1 MNNFNLDK
9 LAQSNII
16 DKCSNTFNFYDQYL
30 VNSTIGGFQDIKKI
44 LKQKQKQSQ
53 LDGIQKLS
61 DGKQE
66 QSLNQTVDQTAKIKS
81 PKQMNMTID
90 LDLINRNDLILSDTP
105 KYKPQL
111 VTFKEIDDHSKFGC
125 TTRSNFKQTFENL
138 KPSQR
143 QKQHQKQSLSLQ
155 IQSNS
160 QNKFF
165 TPSTPKE
172 LQTDQ
177 KKNKGISQSKFGN
190 LSLGGDLFSP
200 TVPQGQGYFTPF
212 KDIIQKNPQNILD
225 KFFNQNLSNQEKIKQ
240 KLIHNSEQ
248 MSLIKDQLEI
258 QRISS
263 FENFI
268 SIKKYSDSLINKSA
282 TQKKLPQQTNYS
294 RLNKFPFNSQQM
306 PLIINPAI
314 FNQQLQSN
322 QQLGGNS
329 QFSNTEI
336 EEQGDLNQNQ
346 QQELQFHWEKVV
358 NYSTQ
363 LKPEFREGAS
373 LLEYNQSLF
382 LYGGFGFQLFNSLY
396 QFSLKDY
403 EWKKTETKGFYG
415 NQTGRFGHSS
425 NLYKNQ
431 MVVFGGASEY
441 STKLKNRAVMNDVWM
456 LNLDNLEWKQIRTLG
471 DYIEPRRNHAACIVG
486 NYFFAHGGVGNYEKY
501 LNQLNVLSLDK
512 GRWKS
517 YQLKFDEQGIAFH
530 QMVPIFQ
537 KSLKFI
543 SRKAEKMGKI
553 VSSKN
558 KFKVKE
564 EGIYCFGGKQG
575 NQKIRGKL
583 IVLKLDQKEQ
593 PIDWIIPETSGQSP
607 HPRFHHSMIFNY
619 YVKGIV
625 LFGGV
630 NDEANMPEYAFSD
643 VWILQL
649 SNLNWL
655 QITVSGQN
663 NRHRFAHSFTSI
675 DERIFIFGGASN
687 QSYTDCE
694 LYVLEMNQQIAKQKK
709 NNPVRDFA
717 TRQISLDRLEVE
729 ENKQI
734 SYQERK
740 INFINSQKSNENK
753 SFLRPPSKKF
763 LKSQPESMFVSLDSS
778 RKNQVQSPS
787 SPQSCAQSPRQ
798 RQETVQKQKLRSLF
812 SHYLS

>member
-1 MNNFNLDK
+1 MNNFSLDK

-16 DKCSNTFNFYDQYL
+16 DQCSNTFNFYDQYI

-44 LKQKQKQSQ
+44 LKQKQKQTQ
-53 LDGIQKLS
+53 QDGVQKQS
-61 DGKQE
+61 EGKQN
-66 QSLNQTVDQTAKIKS
+66 LNYTIDQTAKIKS
-81 PKQMNMTID
+81 SKQINMTID
-90 LDLINRNDLILSDTP
+90 LDLINRNDLIISDTP

-111 VTFKEIDDHSKFGC
+111 ITFKEIDDHSKFGQ
-125 TTRSNFKQTFENL
+125 TTRSNFKQTFESTKQN
-138 KPSQR
+138 QR
-143 QKQHQKQSLSLQ
+143 QVQHSKQSLSLQ
-155 IQSNS
+155 IQNHS

-172 LQTDQ
+172 LQTDFR
-177 KKNKGISQSKFGN
+177 KNREITYSKFGN
-190 LSLGGDLFSP
+190 MSVGGDLFSP
-200 TVPQGQGYFTPF
+200 TVPQGQGFFTPF
-212 KDIIQKNPQNILD
+212 KDIIQKSPSNILD

-248 MSLIKDQLEI
+248 MSLIKDQLES
-258 QRISS
+258 QRITS

-268 SIKKYSDSLINKSA
+268 NIKKYSDSLINKSA
-282 TQKKLPQQTNYS
+282 TQKKLPQQTNYG

-322 QQLGGNS
+322 QQLGGS
-329 QFSNTEI
+329 QFSNTDI

-358 NYSTQ
+358 NYSSQ

-373 LLEYNQSLF
+373 LLEYNQKLY

-403 EWKKTETKGFYG
+403 EWKKTETNGFYG
-415 NQTGRFGHSS
+415 NQSGRFGHSA

-431 MVVFGGASEY
+431 MVIFGGASEY
-441 STKLKNRAVMNDVWM
+441 SSKLKNRAFMNDVWM
-456 LNLDNLEWKQIRTLG
+456 LNLDNLEWKQIRTVG
-471 DYIEPRRNHAACIVG
+471 DYVEPRRNHATCIVG

-501 LNQLNVLSLDK
+501 LSQLNVLSL

-517 YQLKFDEQGIAFH
+517 YQFKFDEQGIAFH
-530 QMVPIFQ
+530 QLVPIFQ
-537 KSLKFI
+537 KSLRFI

-553 VSSKN
+553 VNSKN

-575 NQKIRGKL
+575 SQKIRGKL
-583 IVLKLDQKEQ
+583 IILKLDQKEQ
-593 PIDWIIPETSGQSP
+593 PVDWIIPETSGQSP
-607 HPRFHHSMIFNY
+607 HPRFQHSMIFNY

-649 SNLNWL
+649 NNLNWI
-655 QITVSGQN
+655 QITVSSQS

-709 NNPVRDFA
+709 SNPVRDFA
-717 TRQISLDRLEVE
+717 TRQISLDRLEAE
-729 ENKQI
+729 ENKQV
-734 SYQERK
+734 SYLERK
-740 INFINSQKSNENK
+740 ANFTSNQKLNESK

-763 LKSQPESMFVSLDSS
+763 LKSQPENMFASLDST
-778 RKNQVQSPS
+778 RKSQMQTPT
-787 SPQSCAQSPRQ
+787 SPQSSTLSPRQ
-798 RQETVQKQKLRSLF
+798 KHELVQRPKLQSLF

>member
-1 MNNFNLDK
+1 MNNINLDK
-9 LAQSNII
+9 LAQM
-16 DKCSNTFNFYDQYL
+16 
-30 VNSTIGGFQDIKKI
+30 NSTIGGFQDIKKI

-53 LDGIQKLS
+53 QEGVQKLHE
-61 DGKQE
+61 GKIE
-66 QSLNQTVDQTAKIKS
+66 QFLNQTIDQTPKIK
-81 PKQMNMTID
+81 PKKQMNMTID
-90 LDLINRNDLILSDTP
+90 LDLINKNDLIISDTP
-105 KYKPQL
+105 KYKPQI
-111 VTFKEIDDHSKFGC
+111 VSFKEGDDHSKFGC

-138 KPSQR
+138 KQNQR
-143 QKQHQKQSLSLQ
+143 QSQHSKQSLSLQ
-155 IQSNS
+155 IHS

-172 LQTDQ
+172 MQTDF
-177 KKNKGISQSKFGN
+177 KKSKGTSHSRFGN
-190 LSLGGDLFSP
+190 MSFGGDIFSP
-200 TVPQGQGYFTPF
+200 TVPQGQGQFTPF

-225 KFFNQNLSNQEKIKQ
+225 KFFNQNLSSQEKIKQ

-248 MSLIKDQLEI
+248 MNLIKDQLEI

-263 FENFI
+263 FENYI

-282 TQKKLPQQTNYS
+282 TQKKLPQQNNYS

-314 FNQQLQSN
+314 FNQQLQNN

-336 EEQGDLNQNQ
+336 EEQGDSNQNQ
-346 QQELQFHWEKVV
+346 QIELQFHWEKVV
-358 NYSTQ
+358 NYSSQ

-373 LLEYNQSLF
+373 LLEYNQNLYLF
-382 LYGGFGFQLFNSLY
+382 GGFGFQLFNSLY

-403 EWKKTETKGFYG
+403 EWKKTETNGFYG
-415 NQTGRFGHSS
+415 NQSGRFGHSA

-431 MVVFGGASEY
+431 MVIFGGASEY
-441 STKLKNRAVMNDVWM
+441 SSKLKNRAVMNDVWM
-456 LNLDNLEWKQIRTLG
+456 LNLDNHEWKQIRTIG
-471 DYIEPRRNHAACIVG
+471 DYVEPRRNHATCIVG
-486 NYFFAHGGVGNYEKY
+486 NHFYAHGGVGNYEKY

-517 YQLKFDEQGIAFH
+517 FQFKFDEQGIAFH

-543 SRKAEKMGKI
+543 SRKAEKMGKM

-583 IVLKLDQKEQ
+583 IILKLDQKEQ
-593 PIDWIIPETSGQSP
+593 PVDWIIPETSGQSP

-630 NDEANMPEYAFSD
+630 NDEANMPEYAFQD

-649 SNLNWL
+649 NNLNWI
-655 QITVSGQN
+655 QINVSGQN

-694 LYVLEMNQQIAKQKK
+694 LYVLEMNQQVAKQKK
-709 NNPVRDFA
+709 SNPVRDFA
-717 TRQISLDRLEVE
+717 TRQMSLDRLEVE
-729 ENKQI
+729 ENKHI
-734 SYQERK
+734 SYLERK
-740 INFINSQKSNENK
+740 INFSNTNRSSENK

-763 LKSQPESMFVSLDSS
+763 LKSQPESMFISLDSS
-778 RKNQVQSPS
+778 RKNQMQTSN
-787 SPQSCAQSPRQ
+787 SPQSCALSPRQ
-798 RQETVQKQKLRSLF
+798 KQEMAQRPKLQSLF